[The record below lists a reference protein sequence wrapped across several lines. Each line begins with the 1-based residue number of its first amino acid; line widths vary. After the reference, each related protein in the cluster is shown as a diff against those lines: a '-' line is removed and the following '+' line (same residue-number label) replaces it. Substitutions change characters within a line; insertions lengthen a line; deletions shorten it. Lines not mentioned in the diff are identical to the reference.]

1 MNIYKHFIP
10 TGIKSL
16 DAAIGGLETGKLTFV
31 TARPGQGKTAFIA
44 NVTAHVAVSQ
54 HIPTAF
60 FSIEIGKHSLF
71 ARLLGRSCHIK
82 IAQLKEGYFSKEP
95 YQKIIQPALDKLQ
108 KSPLYIDDTA
118 TINIE
123 EICQRTRQL
132 HKKLSQTGIK
142 LKLLAI
148 DYLQLIKGAQKD
160 INHILSKLRELA
172 QELQIAVLISVQCKQ
187 QFTGNP
193 ANLLDL
199 LPASMQIFSNELLL
213 FIQKTQRE
221 NELNIV
227 FHSEYSIRTQLNV
240 HFNQECGIITDK

>member
-132 HKKLSQTGIK
+132 HKKLSQTGMK

-160 INHILSKLRELA
+160 TNYILSKLRELA
-172 QELQIAVLISVQCKQ
+172 QELQIAVLISTQYKQ
-187 QFTGNP
+187 QFAEEP
-193 ANLLDL
+193 SNLLDL
-199 LPASMQIFSNELLL
+199 LPTTMQIFSNDLLISL
-213 FIQKTQRE
+213 QKAQQENRLNLVFHGKFLPHIQ
-221 NELNIV
+221 LNIC
-227 FHSEYSIRTQLNV
+227 
-240 HFNQECGIITDK
+240 FNRECGIITDK